1 MEPLSLDYGRFTTS
15 ISLAL
20 VRWHLIS
27 FYSSEICIK
36 AQNTARKKKKSSG
49 TSLFSVLL
57 MYQFCAQFLNLRF
70 FSSPKN
76 ASLKWFLSRCE
87 WLIPSGAISPS
98 LICYTLET
106 GVLMLEI
113 YTSINYVHCGRHF
126 RPASMSTLPCLLVHG
141 RVMFLWSPLPLES
154 CDEFWKWAVSVFLPI
169 QNTLDWGKIPQNSL
183 LG

>member
-1 MEPLSLDYGRFTTS
+1 MTFDFILFIWDIY
-15 ISLAL
+15 
-20 VRWHLIS
+20 
-27 FYSSEICIK
+27 IK
-36 AQNTARKKKKSSG
+36 AQNTARKKKSSG

-57 MYQFCAQFLNLRF
+57 RYQFCVQFLSLRF

-76 ASLKWFLSRCE
+76 ASFKCLLSRCK
-87 WLIPSGAISPS
+87 WLISSGAILPS

-126 RPASMSTLPCLLVHG
+126 RPASMSTLTCLLVHG

-154 CDEFWKWAVSVFLPI
+154 CDEFWKSAVSVFILI
-169 QNTLDWGKIPQNSL
+169 QDTLDWGKIPQNSL